1 MSFRLKTI
9 LGIASIEA
17 ILLLILIGYSLNT
30 LKASNEEELLKRAH
44 TTAALFATTT
54 QNAVLANDLASIE
67 SFVNNVITNPGIVY
81 ARVSGSRGV
90 LAEKGDPFILA
101 RPFAPNK
108 TLEDVDDDIF
118 DAYADIIVSGQRYG
132 RVEIGFSISNIKK
145 AINDARSRTI
155 GIAIIEM
162 GLVALFS
169 FFLGLY
175 LTRGLNA
182 LKQASEEISEGGF
195 GYQVQ
200 ISGSDEI
207 AQTAMSFNKM
217 SVKLKTLDDE
227 RKKAE
232 DELAKLN
239 EDLERRVKQRTE
251 QLVYL
256 TKELKHQSLH
266 DSLTKLPNRTL
277 YNDRL
282 HQIVLIGQREKQQ
295 FTILLLDLDNFK
307 DINDTMGH
315 HTGDLVLQ
323 QVGIRLRSSLR
334 ASDTVARMGGDEFAM
349 LLPTANNSNGAITT
363 AQKILKIIEKPLEI
377 AGQTLLLKASIGIAM
392 FPEHGDEIN
401 MLMRRADA
409 AMYAAK
415 RRKAGFIFY
424 DHAIDQEISDYM
436 ALKTELGNAIFSN
449 ELILHYQPKLD
460 ITSGQIIGVEALA
473 RWQHPKHGLL
483 FPKDFIPLSEETG
496 MIKQLTIQVLK
507 IALSEC
513 EKWHKAKLN
522 LPISVNISTINLQDP
537 EFPEEVADVLKNFD
551 IPYSLLELEVTE
563 TAVMTEPLQ
572 AIEAIT
578 KLSNMGIQISIDD
591 FGTGYSSMALLKKL
605 LVAKIKIDKSFITD
619 MLKNNSDAVI
629 VRAAIE
635 FGHNLGFKV
644 VAEGVESQEVWNHL
658 KDLGC
663 DSAQGYFMSH
673 PLPSDKLIE
682 WMQQAQLKRKN

>member
-1 MSFRLKTI
+1 MSFRIKTIIGIALIEASLLFLLIWNSLYILKT
-9 LGIASIEA
+9 
-17 ILLLILIGYSLNT
+17 
-30 LKASNEEELLKRAH
+30 SNEEELLKRTY
-44 TTAALFATTT
+44 TTARLFASST
-54 QNAVLANDLASIE
+54 QNAVLATDLASIE
-67 SFVNNVITNPGIVY
+67 SIVRDMLKNPDIVY
-81 ARVSGSRGV
+81 ARVRGKNKV
-90 LAEKGDPFILA
+90 LAEGGDTEALSKPFI
-101 RPFAPNK
+101 PNRR
-108 TLEDVDDDIF
+108 LEDASGEVF
-118 DAYADIIVSGQRYG
+118 NVYADIVVSGEKYG
-132 RVEIGFSISNIKK
+132 SVEMGFSIAAIKK
-145 AINDARSRTI
+145 ILAGARNRTLTL
-155 GIAIIEM
+155 AFIEM

-169 FFLGLY
+169 FVFGLY
-175 LTRGLNA
+175 LTKGLDK
-182 LKQASEEISEGGF
+182 LKEASKEIAEGGF
-195 GYQVQ
+195 GYQVK
-200 ISGSDEI
+200 INGSDEL
-207 AQTAMSFNKM
+207 AQTANAFNEM
-217 SVKLKTLDDE
+217 SVKLKMLDNE

-282 HQIVLIGQREKQQ
+282 QQIILIGRREKQQ
-295 FTILLLDLDNFK
+295 FTILILDLDNFK

-349 LLPTANNSNGAITT
+349 LLPTANNLNGAITA

-401 MLMRRADA
+401 IIMRKADA

-424 DHAIDQEISDYM
+424 DPAIDQELSDYM

-460 ITSGQIIGVEALA
+460 LTSGQIIGVEALA

-483 FPKDFIPLSEETG
+483 FPKDFIPLAEETG

-513 EKWHKAKLN
+513 EKWYKAKLN
-522 LPISVNISTINLQDP
+522 LPVSVNISTINLQDP
-537 EFPEEVADVLKNFD
+537 EFPEQVADVLKNFD
-551 IPYSLLELEVTE
+551 LPSSILELEVTE

-572 AIEAIT
+572 AIETIT

-619 MLKNNSDAVI
+619 MLKNSSDAVI

-635 FGHNLGFKV
+635 LGHNLGFKV
-644 VAEGVESQEVWNHL
+644 VAEGVENQEVWNQL

-673 PLPSDKLIE
+673 PLPPDKLME
-682 WMQQAQLKRKN
+682 WLQQSQLKKHY